1 MSRIKTIKMLGMIL
15 AVMLIVIGILP
26 IIKGEVLTNDSIATS
41 IILIL
46 LGIAYLIISFRPQWT
61 KAVFFFEGIVI
72 GVVGYMILDIPYN
85 YGFAIIGLFIV
96 AIAVLVFCTYV
107 IVADGLP
114 ERGLICHV
122 VLVRV
127 GAVTW
132 TAYDICAVEGKHQ
145 SYTSLDSSSSTLVMN
160 FSARMMV
167 SSSQSPPRNTSK
179 PSSA

>member
-72 GVVGYMILDIPYN
+72 GVVGYSILAFPYN
-85 YGFAIIGLFIV
+85 IGFAIIGLLII
-96 AIAVLVFCTYV
+96 AIAILAYLMK
-107 IVADGLP
+107 LP
-114 ERGLICHV
+114 QGMLKFFYR
-122 VLVRV
+122 
-127 GAVTW
+127 
-132 TAYDICAVEGKHQ
+132 
-145 SYTSLDSSSSTLVMN
+145 
-160 FSARMMV
+160 
-167 SSSQSPPRNTSK
+167 
-179 PSSA
+179 

>member
-72 GVVGYMILDIPYN
+72 GVVGYSILAFPYN
-85 YGFAIIGLFIV
+85 IGFAIIGLLII
-96 AIAVLVFCTYV
+96 AIAILAYLMK
-107 IVADGLP
+107 LP
-114 ERGLICHV
+114 
-122 VLVRV
+122 
-127 GAVTW
+127 
-132 TAYDICAVEGKHQ
+132 Q
-145 SYTSLDSSSSTLVMN
+145 SMLKFFY
-160 FSARMMV
+160 R
-167 SSSQSPPRNTSK
+167 
-179 PSSA
+179 